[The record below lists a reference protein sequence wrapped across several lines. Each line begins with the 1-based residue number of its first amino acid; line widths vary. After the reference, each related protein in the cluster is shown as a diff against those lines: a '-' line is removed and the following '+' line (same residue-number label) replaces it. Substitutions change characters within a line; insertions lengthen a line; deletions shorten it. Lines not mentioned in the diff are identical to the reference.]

1 MKKIFLLFGLGI
13 TIACGGQPSG
23 SLVVVN
29 KADHAVSLIDL
40 KLGKIVAT
48 IPVEYGP
55 HEVAISPSG
64 NIAAVTNYGDGAKV
78 SNSLTIIN
86 IPEKKK
92 ITTIDL
98 GEYRQPHGAEF
109 INEKEVLITCESK
122 SRLLL
127 ADLSTG
133 SITEVANTAQMGSHM
148 VAYSVTDKTAYV
160 ANVFSGT
167 VSVIDVPARKLT
179 TVINFK
185 AGIEGLA
192 VSPDG
197 KELWVANRNDSNVTV
212 VNTTTRDVLAVL
224 PAHQV
229 AFRVKFL
236 ANGSHVLVSNGMSG
250 NVSIYDAKARKWL
263 RDIDVASNDG
273 QPVPVGLTAD
283 IHNRY
288 AYVCLAGYNEVAE
301 LDTGNWSVSRRIATG
316 NEPDGIYFSPVSI
329 KE

>member
-1 MKKIFLLFGLGI
+1 MKITTLFCTLCIALG
-13 TIACGGQPSG
+13 AAAQPGG

-29 KADHAVSLIDL
+29 KADHSVSLIDL
-40 KLGKIVAT
+40 KQGKIVAT
-48 IPVEYGP
+48 IAVEYGP

-64 NIAAVTNYGDGAKV
+64 NTAVVTNYGDGAKV
-78 SNSLTIIN
+78 SNSLSIIS

-92 ITTIDL
+92 TRTIDL
-98 GEYRQPHGAEF
+98 GDYQRPHGAEF

-122 SRLLL
+122 NRLLL
-127 ADLSTG
+127 ADVTTG
-133 SITEVANTAQMGSHM
+133 SIAEVANTAQMGSHM
-148 VAYSVTDKTAYV
+148 VAYSPVDQTAYV

-167 VSVIDVPARKLT
+167 VSVLDVPGRKLS

-212 VNTTTRDVLAVL
+212 INTSNRETLAVL

-236 ANGSHVLVSNGMSG
+236 ASGTHVLVSNGMSG
-250 NVSIYDAKARKWL
+250 NVSVYDVKTRKWIK
-263 RDIDVASNDG
+263 DIDVAAGAS
-273 QPVPVGLTAD
+273 QPVPVGLTVD
-283 IHNRY
+283 VNGQY

-301 LDTGNWSVSRRIATG
+301 LNTKDWSVSRRISTG
-316 NEPDGIYFSPVSI
+316 NEPDGIYFSRISI
-329 KE
+329 N

>member
-1 MKKIFLLFGLGI
+1 MKVIVLICTLGI
-13 TIACGGQPSG
+13 AFGCIAQPAG

-29 KADHAVSLIDL
+29 KADHTVSLIDL
-40 KLGKIVAT
+40 KQGKTMAT
-48 IPVEYGP
+48 IPVGYGP

-64 NIAAVTNYGDGAKV
+64 NTAAVTNYGDGAKV
-78 SNSLTIIN
+78 SNSLTIIS

-92 ITTIDL
+92 ISSIDL
-98 GEYRQPHGAEF
+98 GDYQRPHGAEF

-127 ADLSTG
+127 VDVTTG
-133 SITEVANTAQMGSHM
+133 NVAEVANTAQMGSHM
-148 VAYSVTDKTAYV
+148 VAYSSADKTAYV

-167 VSVIDVPARKLT
+167 VSVIDVPGRKLS

-212 VNTTTRDVLAVL
+212 VNTVNREILAVL

-236 ANGSHVLVSNGMSG
+236 ANEAHVLVSNGMSG
-250 NVSIYDAKARKWL
+250 NVSVYEVKTRKWL
-263 RDIDVASNDG
+263 RDIDVASNAG
-273 QPVPVGLTAD
+273 QPVPVGLTVDA
-283 IHNRY
+283 NGRY

-301 LDTGNWSVSRRIATG
+301 LNTTDWSVSRRIGTG

-329 KE
+329 N

>member
-64 NIAAVTNYGDGAKV
+64 SIAAVTNYGDGAKV

-98 GEYRQPHGAEF
+98 GDYQRPHGAEF
-109 INEKEVLITCESK
+109 ISEKEVLITCESK

-127 ADLSTG
+127 ADVSTG

-160 ANVFSGT
+160 ANVLSGT

-212 VNTTTRDVLAVL
+212 VNTTTREVLAVL

-283 IHNRY
+283 VNNRY

-329 KE
+329 NE

>member
-1 MKKIFLLFGLGI
+1 MNTIFLFFLLVI
-13 TIACGGQPSG
+13 TIACGAQPSG

-40 KLGKIVAT
+40 KQAKTVAT

-55 HEVAISPSG
+55 HEAAISPSG
-64 NIAAVTNYGDGAKV
+64 NIAAVTNYGDGTKV

-92 ITTIDL
+92 INTIDL
-98 GEYRQPHGAEF
+98 GDYQRPHGAEF
-109 INEKEVLITCESK
+109 ISEKEVLITCESK

-127 ADLSTG
+127 VDVSTG
-133 SITEVANTAQMGSHM
+133 SITEVANTAQQGSHM
-148 VAYSVTDKTAYV
+148 VAYTATGKTAYV

-212 VNTTTRDVLAVL
+212 INTTTREILAVL

-229 AFRVKFL
+229 AFRVRFL
-236 ANGSHVLVSNGMSG
+236 TNGRHVLVSNGMSG
-250 NVSIYDAKARKWL
+250 NVSVYDANARKWI
-263 RDIDVASNDG
+263 RDIDVASNAA
-273 QPVPVGLTAD
+273 QPVPVGLTVD
-283 IHNRY
+283 INNRY

-301 LDTGNWSVSRRIATG
+301 LNTANWSVSRRIATG

-329 KE
+329 NE

>member
-98 GEYRQPHGAEF
+98 GEYRRPHGAEF

-167 VSVIDVPARKLT
+167 VSVVDVPARKLT

-250 NVSIYDAKARKWL
+250 NVSIYDVKARKWL

>member
-98 GEYRQPHGAEF
+98 GEYRRPHGAEF

-229 AFRVKFL
+229 ACRVKFL

>member
-1 MKKIFLLFGLGI
+1 MKTIALFCALGI
-13 TIACGGQPSG
+13 SFVSLAQPTG

-40 KLGKIVAT
+40 KQGKAVAT
-48 IPVEYGP
+48 IPVGYGP

-64 NIAAVTNYGDGAKV
+64 NTAAVTNYGDGAKV
-78 SNSLTIIN
+78 SNSLTIIS

-92 ITTIDL
+92 INTIDL
-98 GEYRQPHGAEF
+98 GDYQRPHGAEF

-127 ADLSTG
+127 VDVTTG
-133 SITEVANTAQMGSHM
+133 SVAEVANTVQMGSHM
-148 VAYSVTDKTAYV
+148 VAYSSTDKTAYV

-167 VSVIDVPARKLT
+167 VSVIDVPGRKLA

-212 VNTTTRDVLAVL
+212 INTTTRETLAVL

-250 NVSIYDAKARKWL
+250 NVSVYDVKTRKWL
-263 RDIDVASNDG
+263 RDIDVASNAG
-273 QPVPVGLTAD
+273 QPVPVGLTVDASS
-283 IHNRY
+283 RY

-301 LDTGNWSVSRRIATG
+301 LNTTDWSVSRRISTG
-316 NEPDGIYFSPVSI
+316 NEPDGIYFSPISI
-329 KE
+329 N